1 MVVSLQSNKKD
12 FMQIIYTYFIALIT
26 FLVFDFIWLGF
37 LAKNFYQK
45 QIGFLLTDNII
56 WPAAI
61 IFYFLYILGL
71 SYFVI
76 FPSIGKSSLYQ
87 IFLKGAF
94 FGFICY
100 ATYDLTNLA
109 TLKGWPFKVVWVDL
123 LWGAFITGSVS
134 LITVFV
140 AKLFYKS

>member
-1 MVVSLQSNKKD
+1 
-12 FMQIIYTYFIALIT
+12 MQTIYTYFIALTT
-26 FLVFDFIWLGF
+26 FLMIDSIWLGF
-37 LAKNFYQK
+37 VAKNFYQK
-45 QIGFLLTDNII
+45 QIGFLLTDQVV
-56 WPAAI
+56 WLAAI
-61 IFYFLYILGL
+61 IFYILYILGL

-76 FPSIGKSSLYQ
+76 LPSIGKSPLYQ

-109 TLKGWPFKVVWVDL
+109 TVKGWPFKVVWVDL
-123 LWGAFITGSVS
+123 LWGAFITGVVS

-140 AKLFYKS
+140 AKFFYKT